1 MGWKQEWRK
10 IGREKYSRKWHFP
23 LKSEKNIWT
32 KLPSP
37 LINVSSF
44 FSFFFSFFFFDFSF
58 CSFFFFSLLFLCN
71 VGFLFFVFCFL
82 FFSLV
87 LLGGGFFF
95 FSFFFFFLIFIFI
108 FIFKKTLLDDFLCYF
123 LKCPLSSIHNFLK
136 MYNVLLFVL
145 FKRNMM
151 VNLYKLYFQPNQ
163 KVFHPFTFPP
173 SQPNTNEKN

>member
-1 MGWKQEWRK
+1 MFLDLFFFWKK
-10 IGREKYSRKWHFP
+10 VTLAFCFCFFF
-23 LKSEKNIWT
+23 L
-32 KLPSP
+32 
-37 LINVSSF
+37 SF
-44 FSFFFSFFFFDFSF
+44 FGFVRWWVL
-58 CSFFFFSLLFLCN
+58 LLFL
-71 VGFLFFVFCFL
+71 L
-82 FFSLV
+82 
-87 LLGGGFFF
+87 
-95 FSFFFFFLIFIFI
+95 FFFLIFIFI

-163 KVFHPFTFPP
+163 KVFHPSTFPP